1 MPEVAGSYGISWHQ
15 IYIFFGGIIPM
26 KPAAT
31 ARVLKKVE
39 IVTEIMGFH
48 LEKTAPELNW
58 KLRRNGAITGTRK

>member
-1 MPEVAGSYGISWHQ
+1 
-15 IYIFFGGIIPM
+15 M

-39 IVTEIMGFH
+39 TVTEITGFH

-58 KLRRNGAITGTRK
+58 KLRRNLMGQLPELVND